1 MHFDWPFF
9 WNSLFTPSGPF
20 LDGLVLTIVI
30 SVVAMVLA
38 LIVGFVIALMR
49 RSRFAGLRWF
59 ASVYIWVIRGT
70 PLLVQLVL
78 IYTGLAA
85 AGLYQF
91 QDVSILGLSVKAA
104 VQAAIVALM
113 INESAYISE
122 IVRAGL
128 DSIPRGQFE
137 AAASLG
143 MRPSKVMR
151 WIIAPQALR
160 VMVPPLGNSFNGLMK
175 TTSVPQRDRGQR
187 TLPCGPVDQLR
198 DIPHL
203 RDLHR
208 RGDLLPRADDDLDR
222 HSGRHRESPL
232 AHARHRATGPNHAT
246 APRSPAR
253 YCRNIAAARMTRQ
266 EIIVSATPEVE
277 TPIVQVQSVSCT
289 LGDRLVLDD
298 VSLDVMRGEVVVII
312 GPSGAGKTTLLRSL
326 NNLEQVDSGEILIS
340 GVPIGHRDTATRQR
354 VSTSELA
361 RRRREIGFVFQ
372 HFNLFPHMTAVEN
385 VWNAPVRVLGVPK
398 DKARQDALA
407 LLERVGLAD
416 KAESRPSQLS
426 GGQQQR
432 VAIARALA
440 MRPKVMLFD
449 EPTSALDVE
458 MVGEVL
464 EVMRELARDH
474 MTMVVVSH
482 EMRFARE
489 VADRI
494 IVMDAG
500 RIIEDA
506 PPDQL
511 FANPRQE
518 RTKAFLSTIDLIDTT
533 SGAFSRCPTR
543 PRRPRSRERLP
554 PRMRLRP
561 RPECAPTATVAVR
574 SMRRSPRPR
583 Y

>member
-1 MHFDWPFF
+1 
-9 WNSLFTPSGPF
+9 
-20 LDGLVLTIVI
+20 
-30 SVVAMVLA
+30 
-38 LIVGFVIALMR
+38 
-49 RSRFAGLRWF
+49 
-59 ASVYIWVIRGT
+59 
-70 PLLVQLVL
+70 
-78 IYTGLAA
+78 
-85 AGLYQF
+85 
-91 QDVSILGLSVKAA
+91 
-104 VQAAIVALM
+104 
-113 INESAYISE
+113 
-122 IVRAGL
+122 
-128 DSIPRGQFE
+128 
-137 AAASLG
+137 
-143 MRPSKVMR
+143 
-151 WIIAPQALR
+151 
-160 VMVPPLGNSFNGLMK
+160 
-175 TTSVPQRDRGQR
+175 
-187 TLPCGPVDQLR
+187 
-198 DIPHL
+198 
-203 RDLHR
+203 
-208 RGDLLPRADDDLDR
+208 
-222 HSGRHRESPL
+222 
-232 AHARHRATGPNHAT
+232 
-246 APRSPAR
+246 
-253 YCRNIAAARMTRQ
+253 MTRQ
-266 EIIVSATPEVE
+266 EISVSVSPEVE
-277 TPIVQVQSVSCT
+277 APIVRVQSVSRT

-326 NNLEQVDSGEILIS
+326 NNLEQVDSGEILIG
-340 GVPIGHRDTATRQR
+340 GVPIGHRDTTTRQR

-372 HFNLFPHMTAVEN
+372 HFNLFPHMTALEN

-416 KAESRPSQLS
+416 KAESRPSRLS

-482 EMRFARE
+482 EIRFARE

-511 FANPRQE
+511 FSNPRQE
-518 RTKAFLSTIDLIDTT
+518 RTKAFLSTIH
-533 SGAFSRCPTR
+533 
-543 PRRPRSRERLP
+543 
-554 PRMRLRP
+554 
-561 RPECAPTATVAVR
+561 
-574 SMRRSPRPR
+574 
-583 Y
+583 

>member
-1 MHFDWPFF
+1 
-9 WNSLFTPSGPF
+9 
-20 LDGLVLTIVI
+20 
-30 SVVAMVLA
+30 
-38 LIVGFVIALMR
+38 
-49 RSRFAGLRWF
+49 
-59 ASVYIWVIRGT
+59 
-70 PLLVQLVL
+70 
-78 IYTGLAA
+78 
-85 AGLYQF
+85 
-91 QDVSILGLSVKAA
+91 
-104 VQAAIVALM
+104 
-113 INESAYISE
+113 
-122 IVRAGL
+122 
-128 DSIPRGQFE
+128 
-137 AAASLG
+137 
-143 MRPSKVMR
+143 
-151 WIIAPQALR
+151 
-160 VMVPPLGNSFNGLMK
+160 
-175 TTSVPQRDRGQR
+175 
-187 TLPCGPVDQLR
+187 
-198 DIPHL
+198 
-203 RDLHR
+203 
-208 RGDLLPRADDDLDR
+208 
-222 HSGRHRESPL
+222 
-232 AHARHRATGPNHAT
+232 
-246 APRSPAR
+246 
-253 YCRNIAAARMTRQ
+253 MTRQ

-277 TPIVQVQSVSCT
+277 TPIVQVQNVSRT

-298 VSLDVMRGEVVVII
+298 VSLDVKRGEVVVII

-326 NNLEQVDSGEILIS
+326 NNLEQVDSGEILIG

-354 VSTSELA
+354 VSTGELA

-416 KAESRPSQLS
+416 KAEARPSQLS

-482 EMRFARE
+482 EIRFARE

-511 FANPRQE
+511 FTNPRQE
-518 RTKAFLSTIDLIDTT
+518 RTKAFLSTIH
-533 SGAFSRCPTR
+533 
-543 PRRPRSRERLP
+543 
-554 PRMRLRP
+554 
-561 RPECAPTATVAVR
+561 
-574 SMRRSPRPR
+574 
-583 Y
+583 

>member
-1 MHFDWPFF
+1 M
-9 WNSLFTPSGPF
+9 TGQE
-20 LDGLVLTIVI
+20 
-30 SVVAMVLA
+30 
-38 LIVGFVIALMR
+38 LIVNV
-49 RSRFAGLRWF
+49 
-59 ASVYIWVIRGT
+59 
-70 PLLVQLVL
+70 
-78 IYTGLAA
+78 
-85 AGLYQF
+85 
-91 QDVSILGLSVKAA
+91 
-104 VQAAIVALM
+104 
-113 INESAYISE
+113 
-122 IVRAGL
+122 
-128 DSIPRGQFE
+128 
-137 AAASLG
+137 
-143 MRPSKVMR
+143 
-151 WIIAPQALR
+151 
-160 VMVPPLGNSFNGLMK
+160 
-175 TTSVPQRDRGQR
+175 
-187 TLPCGPVDQLR
+187 
-198 DIPHL
+198 
-203 RDLHR
+203 
-208 RGDLLPRADDDLDR
+208 
-222 HSGRHRESPL
+222 
-232 AHARHRATGPNHAT
+232 
-246 APRSPAR
+246 
-253 YCRNIAAARMTRQ
+253 
-266 EIIVSATPEVE
+266 TPEVE
-277 TPIVQVQSVSCT
+277 APIVRVQGVSRT

-326 NNLEQVDSGEILIS
+326 NNLEQVDSGEILIG
-340 GVPIGHRDTATRQR
+340 GVPIGHRDTVTRQR

-464 EVMRELARDH
+464 EVMGELARDH

-482 EMRFARE
+482 EIRFARE

-494 IVMDAG
+494 IVMDTG

-511 FANPRQE
+511 FTNPRQE
-518 RTKAFLSTIDLIDTT
+518 RTKAFLSTIH
-533 SGAFSRCPTR
+533 
-543 PRRPRSRERLP
+543 
-554 PRMRLRP
+554 
-561 RPECAPTATVAVR
+561 
-574 SMRRSPRPR
+574 
-583 Y
+583 